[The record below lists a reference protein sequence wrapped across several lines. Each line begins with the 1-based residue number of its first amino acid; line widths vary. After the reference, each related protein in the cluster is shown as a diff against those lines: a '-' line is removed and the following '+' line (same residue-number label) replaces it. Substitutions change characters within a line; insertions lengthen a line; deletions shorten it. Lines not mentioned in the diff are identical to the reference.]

1 MSKKTLII
9 IFLLQTAAA
18 VGFELSREKVAL
30 FSAKLWHCSWLF
42 PSAIFF
48 VLLSVPIALSIISL
62 RKVCATDRQLLPSVA
77 LILFAEAVAV
87 FSLVSVLRA
96 RACVEIILKGERERF
111 STMGSWDF
119 VSAWSPFFAWFAAG
133 FTGLQALLPVRYVNA
148 LARRISPVANAILTR
163 ESLWLLFLSVTA
175 FGIRLLWVLYSGTL
189 PVSDC
194 KAFNNLALGMAHG
207 EGYVK
212 HGGIPTAYWL
222 VGYPL
227 FLAALYTVFGTHLLV
242 AKIANSLAGAAL
254 AVFTYILGKKAFS
267 KDKARLG
274 ALIVAILPGQVL
286 YSSLLAS
293 EMLFCVCCAGAIF
306 TVLVWLNKRRWYI
319 GFCAAGALIG
329 CASLVRGP
337 GLLLLPLLYLYILIT
352 IGINRRAA
360 ARLSLLTVL
369 VFVIMLPWAV
379 RNARV
384 FGSPVFLTTN
394 SGVNFWVGNNERA
407 QGTYMDIPPDS
418 PVARASARG
427 EVAANDAGYRVDEDF
442 SDRIGFSEVAVSD
455 AGWRAGLQFILKNPK
470 RFLSLVPYKLYYL
483 YAKDTTT
490 AVDWNYVAASR
501 DRTEEERCVV
511 AYLTQGA
518 YLLLCLFAAIGMIMV
533 NKKNL
538 LQIFFIAV
546 VVGLTGFHILFFGL
560 DRFHVPLEPIFA
572 LFAASAFLMI
582 LYRGGL
588 ADRPQT

>member
-9 IFLLQTAAA
+9 IFLFQTAAA
-18 VGFELSREKVAL
+18 VGFEASREKVAV
-30 FSAKLWHCSWLF
+30 FAAKLWPCSWLF
-42 PSAIFF
+42 PTAVFF

-77 LILFAEAVAV
+77 FILFAEAVAV
-87 FSLVSVLRA
+87 FSLVSALRA
-96 RACVEIILKGERERF
+96 HACVEIILKGERERF

-119 VSAWSPFFAWFAAG
+119 MSAWSPFFAWFSAL
-133 FTGLQALLPVRYVNA
+133 FVGLQALLPVRYVTA

-163 ESLWLLFLSVTA
+163 ESLWLLFLSLTA
-175 FGIRLLWVLYSGTL
+175 FGIRLFWVLYSGTL

-194 KAFNNLALGMAHG
+194 KAFNDLALGMAHG

-212 HGGIPTAYWL
+212 PGGVPTAYWL

-227 FLAALYTVFGTHLLV
+227 FLAAFYTVFGTHLLV

-254 AVFTYILGKKAFS
+254 AVFTYMLGKKAFS

-274 ALIVAILPGQVL
+274 ALIVALLPGQVL

-293 EMLFCVCCAGAIF
+293 EMVFCVCCAGAIF
-306 TVLVWLNKRRWYI
+306 AVLVWLNKRRWYV

-329 CASLVRGP
+329 YASLVRGP

-352 IGINRRAA
+352 IGVNRRSA
-360 ARLSLLTVL
+360 ARLSILTVL
-369 VFVIMLPWAV
+369 AFAVMLPWVV

-384 FGSPVFLTTN
+384 FGRPVLLTTN
-394 SGVNFWVGNNERA
+394 SGANFWVGNNERA
-407 QGTYMDIPPDS
+407 QGTYMDVPADS
-418 PVARASARG
+418 PVARASVRG
-427 EVAANDAGYRVDEDF
+427 EVAA
-442 SDRIGFSEVAVSD
+442 SD
-455 AGWRAGLQFILKNPK
+455 AGWRAGLEFILKNPK
-470 RFLSLVPYKLYYL
+470 RFLSLVPHKLYYL

-490 AVDWNYVAASR
+490 AVDWNYVEASR

-511 AYLTQGA
+511 AYLTQGV
-518 YLLLCLFAAIGMIMV
+518 YLLLCLFAAIGIVMV

-546 VVGLTGFHILFFGL
+546 VVGLTSFYILFFGL

-572 LFAASAFLMI
+572 LFAASAIFSI
-582 LYRGGL
+582 LFRGGEAVEREL
-588 ADRPQT
+588 VSGRICRCL